1 MRLIHG
7 MVALLI
13 GTVAW
18 ASPCRASERDD
29 YWPHWRGPAANA
41 FRESVKNHEC
51 ACPLANASYT
61 NLLLD
66 VPSLARVTANM
77 AGLDGAKESK

>member
-1 MRLIHG
+1 
-7 MVALLI
+7 
-13 GTVAW
+13 
-18 ASPCRASERDD
+18 
-29 YWPHWRGPAANA
+29 
-41 FRESVKNHEC
+41 VKAHAC

-77 AGLDGAKESK
+77 VGLEGTGT